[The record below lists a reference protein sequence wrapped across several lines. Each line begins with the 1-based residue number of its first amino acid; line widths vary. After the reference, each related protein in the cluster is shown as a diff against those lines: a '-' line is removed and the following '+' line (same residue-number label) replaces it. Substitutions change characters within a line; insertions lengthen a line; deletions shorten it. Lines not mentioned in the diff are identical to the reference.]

1 MSGKVTVIG
10 LGNMGS
16 ALAGAMLQAGHEL
29 TVWNRSPSKAGPLAA
44 RGARVAA
51 TAEQAIAA
59 SPIAIVCLA
68 RYEHVRLALAAIGPG
83 GLEGHTLVNL
93 TWGTP
98 EDAEE
103 MERWV
108 QAHGG
113 DYLDGGIPVTP
124 LGIGRRETELVY
136 SGPIEVWERHAT
148 ALRALGGT
156 SSHVGS
162 AIGDANVAS
171 LAIPG
176 AFYHLAYH
184 AFFEAAAYAAA
195 RGIAADALRGLAR
208 TALGVLD
215 EVLGDAFRA
224 IATGN
229 YESDQVTVWISYDA
243 MVMVRD
249 AFERQGQQA
258 TMSNAL
264 VDVLQR
270 AVAAGRAQAG
280 SAALFPLLRDG
291 G

>member
-16 ALAGAMLQAGHEL
+16 ALAGALLQAGHEL
-29 TVWNRSPSKAGPLAA
+29 TVWNRSPAKAETLAA
-44 RGARVAA
+44 RGARVAP

-59 SPIAIVCLA
+59 SPITIVCLA
-68 RYEHVRLALAAIGPG
+68 RYEHARLALAAIGPG
-83 GLEGHTLVNL
+83 GLETRTLVNL
-93 TWGTP
+93 TWGSP

-108 QAHGG
+108 QARGG

-124 LGIGRRETELVY
+124 LGIGRRETELAY

-148 ALRALGGT
+148 VLRALGGA
-156 SSHVGS
+156 SSHVGT
-162 AIGDANVAS
+162 AIGDANVVS

-176 AFYHLAYH
+176 AFYNLAYH

-195 RGIAADALRGLAR
+195 RGIAPDALRGLAR

-215 EVLGDAFRA
+215 EVLGDAFLA
-224 IATGN
+224 IAAGN
-229 YESDQVTVWISYDA
+229 FENDQATVWISYDA
-243 MVMVRD
+243 MVMARD
-249 AFERQGQQA
+249 AFEREGQQA

-264 VDVLQR
+264 VEVLER
-270 AVAAGRAQAG
+270 AVAAGRGQAG
-280 SAALFPLLRDG
+280 CSALFPLLRDG